1 MVCSPYSRL
10 KRIPIIFSLHSRH
23 IFLGEPVLST
33 IITTFV
39 AAIIIIIIIIM
50 TATILGIVRSKNGM
64 D

>member
-39 AAIIIIIIIIM
+39 AAIIIIIIIM